1 MTAAM
6 RFLVGL
12 APWIIIA
19 MIGLPVI
26 LPADWWMRVEAVR
39 VADVDEGQT
48 PQMVVIRTIRRDF
61 TADWVA
67 TVRRVEAGGSVAVCV
82 ARGRSDYRTTSVLP
96 APPKL
101 TLAWWL
107 NGGACALEPGAYVM
121 TTKWSI
127 DTVSP
132 LDKIVTAVSNV
143 FTVRPSPP

>member
-1 MTAAM
+1 MRAAL

-12 APWIIIA
+12 APWAIIA
-19 MIGLPVI
+19 IIGLPVI

-48 PQMVVIRTIRRDF
+48 PQMVVIRSIRRDF
-61 TADWVA
+61 VADWVA
-67 TVRRVEAGGSVAVCV
+67 TVRRVEAGGSVAVCA

-107 NGGACALEPGAYVM
+107 NGGACALEPGAYVV

-127 DTVSP
+127 DTASP
-132 LDKIVTAVSNV
+132 LDKTVTAVSNI
-143 FTVRPSPP
+143 FTVLPRPP